1 MPALP
6 QVVTGCPGQRP
17 VTGVI
22 SPAGLSGVP
31 AMAEPDTGPKQTREA
46 GPRPG
51 SAASFGDLLSDLI
64 RELTGLVSSE
74 GRLARA
80 EIAGAARIV
89 AGGTEMMAAGAVL
102 LLVAMIVLLQ
112 ALVIALAQYV
122 GPGWASTIIGAAFG
136 LLGALL
142 ILRGQKSVRSA
153 HLIPERTLEQT
164 SRDLRLA
171 KEQI

>member
-1 MPALP
+1 M
-6 QVVTGCPGQRP
+6 TGM
-17 VTGVI
+17 VK
-22 SPAGLSGVP
+22 PAGLSGVP
-31 AMAEPDTGPKQTREA
+31 PMAEPDEGPKQPRE
-46 GPRPG
+46 
-51 SAASFGDLLSDLI
+51 AASFGDLLSDLI

-122 GPGWASTIIGAAFG
+122 GPGWASTIIGAGFG

-153 HLIPERTLEQT
+153 QLIPERTLEQT

>member
-1 MPALP
+1 MTGKVNPA
-6 QVVTGCPGQRP
+6 
-17 VTGVI
+17 
-22 SPAGLSGVP
+22 SPSGVP
-31 AMAEPDTGPKQTREA
+31 AMAEPDQEQKQPRE
-46 GPRPG
+46 
-51 SAASFGDLLSDLI
+51 AASFGDLLSDLI
-64 RELTGLVSSE
+64 RELTGLVRSE

-89 AGGTEMMAAGAVL
+89 AGGIEMMAAGAVL
-102 LLVAMIVLLQ
+102 LLVAMIILLQ
-112 ALVIALAQYV
+112 ALVIALAHYV

-153 HLIPERTLEQT
+153 QLIPERTLEQT